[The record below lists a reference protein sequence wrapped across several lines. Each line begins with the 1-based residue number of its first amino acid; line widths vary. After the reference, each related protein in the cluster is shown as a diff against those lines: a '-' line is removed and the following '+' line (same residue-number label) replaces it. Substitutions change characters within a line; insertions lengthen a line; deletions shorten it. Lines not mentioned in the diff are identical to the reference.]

1 MKPDREE
8 SPLPLRATG
17 IALGLWIALM
27 LILAFVAVPT
37 LFARC
42 APGAASGFAP

>member
-17 IALGLWIALM
+17 IALGLWIAAM
-27 LILAFVAVPT
+27 LILAFVVVP
-37 LFARC
+37 LAFAMC
-42 APGAASGFAP
+42 APTPAAGAAL